1 MAAVALTAIPAI
13 TGAQSVRGSYF
24 FETSLQRGRLNAA
37 FAPQNNYVSIPL
49 LGFSGADAVSNI
61 GLGNFVFPSGG
72 KAYNF
77 MNENV
82 ADETFFSK
90 LPESDPYFRN
100 RIESDVLGGGF
111 RIGNDGYVTVAAS
124 VLEESSLVIPN
135 DFLRFA
141 KLNQSATVQGPYVDA
156 CLYGVISAGYSHD
169 LSSIVEGLHLG
180 ARVKVLTGLA
190 AAEVDIRKISVTLE
204 HDMIAAQTDG
214 GGTLVGM
221 KFANKKIR
229 PGNIGINGIGVA
241 FDLGFEYRIKLD
253 GFINGI
259 NISASAN
266 DLGGKINF
274 NNAVSK
280 LSPGASASYTGLGDL
295 SGDRDLKAD
304 IDRIVKDFSELT
316 NISSSEGGSYSH
328 AISPSYYAGIEV
340 PFLNEMVS
348 LGALYYRTM
357 GFNNLMVS
365 CNVSPARWLN
375 LGINGNFMGAA
386 NTYGFY
392 TEFIPKKWVGIFFGF
407 DTSSLKTNRQ
417 YIPIENFTQSSCLG
431 INVLFGGR

>member
-1 MAAVALTAIPAI
+1 
-13 TGAQSVRGSYF
+13 
-24 FETSLQRGRLNAA
+24 
-37 FAPQNNYVSIPL
+37 
-49 LGFSGADAVSNI
+49 
-61 GLGNFVFPSGG
+61 
-72 KAYNF
+72 
-77 MNENV
+77 
-82 ADETFFSK
+82 
-90 LPESDPYFRN
+90 
-100 RIESDVLGGGF
+100 
-111 RIGNDGYVTVAAS
+111 
-124 VLEESSLVIPN
+124 
-135 DFLRFA
+135 
-141 KLNQSATVQGPYVDA
+141 
-156 CLYGVISAGYSHD
+156 
-169 LSSIVEGLHLG
+169 
-180 ARVKVLTGLA
+180 
-190 AAEVDIRKISVTLE
+190 
-204 HDMIAAQTDG
+204 
-214 GGTLVGM
+214 M

-229 PGNIGINGIGVA
+229 HGNIGINGIGVA

-274 NNAVSK
+274 NKAVSK
-280 LSPGASASYTGLGDL
+280 LSTGASASYTGLGDL

-392 TEFIPKKWVGIFFGF
+392 AEFIPKKWVGIFFGF